1 VWRRAVG
8 AAPSLPLP
16 LLPAAAAAPR
26 QDSRAAEGRRR
37 GEAPR
42 IIHSS
47 SLSLV
52 ATGLAILRPPP
63 RHGTTRHG
71 TARLFRFFLFS
82 RAGGAAALADRSRKA
97 PRLPSC
103 GRFSGRRR
111 RRRRRPSGR
120 GRHATRSAGAGAPP
134 FFLQPFSFPSLAARA
149 GAGAPISA
157 TSAAPACPSA
167 MRHEISFQGTICAP
181 SNHPGAIFVL
191 PGRRRPFTAGEI
203 KHGRATSR
211 SYSREVC
218 PLHLSG
224 MARGV
229 AGRATAGTSHGRRW
243 CTVESG

>member
-1 VWRRAVG
+1 MWRRAVG
-8 AAPSLPLP
+8 AAPSHPLP

-63 RHGTTRHG
+63 RHGT
-71 TARLFRFFLFS
+71 ARLFRFFLFS
-82 RAGGAAALADRSRKA
+82 RAGGAAALADRSRRA

-111 RRRRRPSGR
+111 RRRLRPSGR

-167 MRHEISFQGTICAP
+167 MRHKNSFQGIICC
-181 SNHPGAIFVL
+181 SEQ
-191 PGRRRPFTAGEI
+191 GRHGVAAGESGSRD
-203 KHGRATSR
+203 GRFVFR
-211 SYSREVC
+211 IHVWIR
-218 PLHLSG
+218 PGHKFF
-224 MARGV
+224 
-229 AGRATAGTSHGRRW
+229 SHKCYPNVFSSFI
-243 CTVESG
+243 CTNSLKA